1 MTQICACY
9 LLLILLKIASIFTSI
24 LRHSKSLTTS
34 TIQTRISDAE
44 TYGSNTCCNGVFGA
58 LQLVRDYEVDNF
70 GLVATDLK
78 NTYEVE
84 NMMNIVRDFHEYD
97 RMFDHHTSDVEAY
110 EKYLEHLRK
119 DYEDKHNNHEN

>member
-1 MTQICACY
+1 MIYDDTNLCLLFIVDPTQSRVDFYEYFATQQVAKYINDPNEDG
-9 LLLILLKIASIFTSI
+9 S
-24 LRHSKSLTTS
+24 R
-34 TIQTRISDAE
+34 
-44 TYGSNTCCNGVFGA
+44 TYCEGVFGA

-70 GLVATDLK
+70 GLVATDLT

-84 NMMNIVRDFHEYD
+84 NMMNIVRDFHKYD

-119 DYEDKHNNHEN
+119 DYYEKHRNDDDDA

>member
-1 MTQICACY
+1 MIYDDTNLCLLFIVDPAKNRIDFYKYFATQQVANY
-9 LLLILLKIASIFTSI
+9 
-24 LRHSKSLTTS
+24 
-34 TIQTRISDAE
+34 ISDAE
-44 TYGSNTCCNGVFGA
+44 QYGSETTSNGVFGA
-58 LQLVRDYEVDNF
+58 LQLVSDYEVDNF

-97 RMFDHHTSDVEAY
+97 HMFERNTSDVEAY

-119 DYEDKHNNHEN
+119 DYEDKHNDEN

>member
-1 MTQICACY
+1 MIYDDTNLCLLFIVDPVRNRVDLYKYFATQQVANY
-9 LLLILLKIASIFTSI
+9 
-24 LRHSKSLTTS
+24 
-34 TIQTRISDAE
+34 ISDAE
-44 TYGSNTCCNGVFGA
+44 QYGSETTSNGVFGA

-70 GLVATDLK
+70 GLVATDLT

-97 RMFDHHTSDVEAY
+97 HMFDHHTSDVEAY

-119 DYEDKHNNHEN
+119 DYYEKHRNDDDDE

>member
-1 MTQICACY
+1 MIYDDTNLCLLFIVDPTQSRIDFYKYFATKQVANY
-9 LLLILLKIASIFTSI
+9 
-24 LRHSKSLTTS
+24 
-34 TIQTRISDAE
+34 ISDAE

-58 LQLVRDYEVDNF
+58 LQLVTDYEKENF
-70 GLVATDLK
+70 GLIATDLT

-119 DYEDKHNNHEN
+119 DYEDKHNDEN